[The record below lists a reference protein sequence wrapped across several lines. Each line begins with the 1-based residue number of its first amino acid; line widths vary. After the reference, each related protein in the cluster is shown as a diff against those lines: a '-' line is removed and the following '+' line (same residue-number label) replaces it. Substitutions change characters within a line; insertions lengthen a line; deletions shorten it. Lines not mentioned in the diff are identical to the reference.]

1 MESQTSLSHKAISPK
16 QKEDTEQA
24 YALIRLAG
32 RSGLTEPNIVSVG
45 INGKPFN
52 MQRGMMIPVPQS
64 VVGALNNAVVREFS
78 EEEDGNT
85 QRRRF
90 LGMRQRYPFEIV
102 RKLDRGRYDA
112 LRTIAMERE
121 ITNEDLAQLGI

>member
-1 MESQTSLSHKAISPK
+1 MEPQTSLSQKSTSSNRT
-16 QKEDTEQA
+16 KEDPD

-64 VVGALNNAVVREFS
+64 VVGALSNAVVPEYA
-78 EEEDGNT
+78 EEEDGIT
-85 QRRRF
+85 RRRAF
-90 LGMRQRYPFEIV
+90 IGMRQRYPFEVV
-102 RKLDRGRYDA
+102 RKLDKIKYDA
-112 LRTIAMERE
+112 LRKIALERTI
-121 ITNEDLAQLGI
+121 TDQDLSQLGI

>member
-1 MESQTSLSHKAISPK
+1 MEPQTSLSQKSASSPK
-16 QKEDTEQA
+16 VKEDFA

-64 VVGALNNAVVREFS
+64 VVGVLSNAVVPEYA
-78 EEEDGNT
+78 EEEDGIT
-85 QRRRF
+85 RRRQF
-90 LGMRQRYPFEIV
+90 LGMRQRYPFEVV
-102 RKLDRGRYDA
+102 RKLDKTRYDA
-112 LRTIAMERE
+112 LRSIALERTI
-121 ITNEDLAQLGI
+121 IDEDLSQLGI